1 MGRAEIRTK
10 FFTNYFSLKRNVI
23 LISLTNHCFIT
34 AETFISMLFHFLELT
49 FNENRIDSFI
59 IDATSIEIFNIR
71 KMRK

>member
-1 MGRAEIRTK
+1 
-10 FFTNYFSLKRNVI
+10 
-23 LISLTNHCFIT
+23 
-34 AETFISMLFHFLELT
+34 MLFHFLELT